1 MSTTLSSSQNRLPF
15 NPAAIVNPASWF
27 HRNALCQPERPALFV
42 NETIHLYR
50 DLLDYLLPIA
60 NSIVQQDPD
69 PAHPIVAL
77 FASRSLTAYASVL
90 AIHYA
95 GKGYAALNPLFP
107 SERNRLILNLT
118 DATIL
123 VADAACANALAEL
136 LSHCEKSRLILL
148 PDHPALPDW
157 CYTLPQHRFFC
168 QKDIQSSPALLQEPR
183 VVAGQLAY
191 LLFTSGSTGIPK
203 GIAVPASSLNVFVAN
218 MMHRYLP
225 TPEDRFSQHSDL
237 TFDASVYDQFLC
249 WAAGAT
255 LYCLP
260 QSVRF
265 APAQFIRQHA
275 LTFWESVPSVVHFMK
290 RMHQLKAGS
299 FPSLRCSVFGG
310 ERLSQETVHLWQQAA
325 TNSLID
331 NSYGPTESTICIT
344 GYIWR
349 PGHSESECLEGM
361 VPIGL
366 PYPGQQVA
374 ILRDNVL
381 HQEEEEV
388 VGELCL
394 SGPQV
399 DTYYW
404 RNESETERRYPI
416 LTDAHGKRQ
425 RWYKT
430 GDRVFWQK
438 GIGLYY
444 LDRMDRQLKIRGYRV
459 ELAEIEQVLQQ
470 VAQTDQVAVIG
481 WNKPGT
487 QVASI
492 VAFVADSKISVAD
505 LLAGSSE
512 RLPPY
517 MVPNA
522 VHLISELPRNANGK
536 TDLQQLAALLDGE

>member
-1 MSTTLSSSQNRLPF
+1 MTLPSPFLVDLPTKLPATA
-15 NPAAIVNPASWF
+15 NPAWWF
-27 HRNALCQPERPALFV
+27 HRNALLQPERPALFV
-42 NETIHLYR
+42 QDTLYR
-50 DLLDYLLPIA
+50 YQELLDYLLPLA
-60 NSIVQQDPD
+60 QTLLQEDPQ
-69 PAHPIVAL
+69 PEHPIVAL

-107 SERNRLILNLT
+107 AERNRHILNLT
-118 DATIL
+118 DAIL
-123 VADAACANALAEL
+123 LIADASCIEQLAEL
-136 LSHCEKSRLILL
+136 LTQCEKSRIVLL
-148 PDHPALPDW
+148 PDQQ
-157 CYTLPQHRFFC
+157 TLPACCQKLTQHRFLCHSEIFAHR
-168 QKDIQSSPALLQEPR
+168 SLLQEPLQ
-183 VVAGQLAY
+183 VEQQLAY

-203 GIAVPASSLNVFVAN
+203 GIAVPASSLNVFIAN
-218 MMHRYLP
+218 MLLRYHP

-249 WAAGAT
+249 WAAGAS

-260 QSVRF
+260 HSIRY
-265 APAQFIRQHA
+265 APAPFIRQHA

-290 RMHQLKAGS
+290 RMHQLKAGA
-299 FPSLRCSVFGG
+299 FPSLRWSVFGG
-310 ERLSQETVHLWQQAA
+310 ERLNLETVHLWQQAA
-325 TNSLID
+325 PHSGID

-349 PGHSESECLEGM
+349 PGHSEAECLEGM

-374 ILRDNVL
+374 ILREGVL
-381 HQEEEEV
+381 YQEEEDV

-394 SGPQV
+394 SGSQV

-404 RNESETERRYPI
+404 RNESETNRRYFC
-416 LTDAHGKRQ
+416 LNDDHGNPQ

-430 GDRVFWQK
+430 GDRVYWQQ
-438 GIGLYY
+438 GVGLYY

-470 VAQTDQVAVIG
+470 VAQSDQVAVVG
-481 WNKPGT
+481 WTKPGT
-487 QVASI
+487 QVATI
-492 VAFVADSKISVAD
+492 IGFVAHTQATHAA
-505 LLAGSSE
+505 LLAGCSD

-517 MVPNA
+517 MVPNTL
-522 VHLISELPRNANGK
+522 HTLEELPRNANGK
-536 TDLQQLAALLDGE
+536 TDLQQLLAILDGEA